1 MTEREDAN
9 SPHGSDAEAREHA
22 AGEIA
27 AQLRRRG
34 VHLTGRET
42 DDELV
47 DLLDAIE
54 AFESAVEGAG
64 GDLMMDE
71 PVAGSDTPLQ
81 PDDAAFALPSRG
93 AHESVAAYV
102 QRLDGAAARIRDGG
116 SD

>member
-1 MTEREDAN
+1 MPEREDAN
-9 SPHGSDAEAREHA
+9 SPRGSDAEARAHA

-27 AQLRRRG
+27 VQLRRRG

-42 DDELV
+42 DEELV

-64 GDLMMDE
+64 GDLMLDE
-71 PVAGSDTPLQ
+71 PVAGSDAPLQ

-93 AHESVAAYV
+93 EHESVSAYIG
-102 QRLDGAAARIRDGG
+102 RLDAAATRIRDGG
-116 SD
+116 PG